1 MTEIT
6 DDEARKAEIAAAA
19 QVDAAE
25 PAEAAAEPEKPKRKR
40 APKAAAEEAGVVEA
54 VAAEAVA
61 VDAAAA
67 EDNESL
73 YWKGPTAFLRAAF
86 RRVDRAASSKSMPIL
101 RCVGMTWARGCLEI
115 RATNLDLHAS
125 ARVEHTDDVQLDG
138 TGGFAID
145 AGSLRKLLER
155 AGKQIEIECDG
166 PGKVTVL
173 SDNWHAKVL
182 TLDIEDM
189 PPMPRIHRDGVYL
202 PCRALKKLL
211 KAVFPAT
218 STDSARYVLNGVCL
232 DLQVVGLPPIYVLAA
247 VATDGRRLAMATTNL
262 TLLDTNGPEGPLW
275 DLWYREQGKVL
286 LPNDLVAFLL
296 GSLTGNDGPAG
307 FGIMTVPEPGK
318 EMAKVV
324 GVWFMEEGMQVC
336 SKVLDGK
343 YPDFRQVIPAQVT
356 EPLAIDIDAL
366 VEGVGRAEVMAG
378 GKQNSVQL
386 TFLQQEVSVL
396 SCEQGRGEW
405 WEKLPIVAAADD
417 VKTICSMRLNPDYV
431 PPMAGTGQGQL
442 DIGHARTAGP
452 LVWRSWL
459 PLTAG
464 CDAQFTYVLMPM
476 RGEGGAE

>member
-19 QVDAAE
+19 QVAE
-25 PAEAAAEPEKPKRKR
+25 AGPVEAAAEPEKPKRKR
-40 APKAAAEEAGVVEA
+40 AAKAAAEEAGAIEVVGEA
-54 VAAEAVA
+54 E
-61 VDAAAA
+61 
-67 EDNESL
+67 EDNGSL

-86 RRVDRAASSKSMPIL
+86 GRVARAASSKSMPIL

-115 RATNLDLHAS
+115 RATNLDIHAS

-138 TGGFAID
+138 KGGFAVD

-155 AGKQIEIECDG
+155 AGKQIEIECSG

-202 PCRALKKLL
+202 PSRALKKLL

-218 STDSARYVLNGVCL
+218 SSDSARYVLNGVCL
-232 DLQVVGLPPIYVLAA
+232 DLQVVRGNQPIYALEA
-247 VATDGRRLAMATTNL
+247 VATDGRRLAIASTNL
-262 TLLDTNGPEGPLW
+262 EALGTKGPEGPLW
-275 DLWYREQGKVL
+275 DLWYRQEGKVL
-286 LPNDLVAFLL
+286 LPNELVGFLL
-296 GSLTGNDGPAG
+296 GVLTGNDGPAG
-307 FGIMTVPEPGK
+307 FGIMTVPEPGQ

-336 SKVLDGK
+336 SKVLEGK

-378 GKQNSVQL
+378 GKQNSVEL
-386 TFLQQEVSVL
+386 TFFQQEVSVL
-396 SCEQGRGEW
+396 SCEMGRGEW
-405 WEKLPIVAAADD
+405 FEKLPVVAAADE
-417 VKTICSMRLNPDYV
+417 VKRICSIRLNPDYV
-431 PPMAGTGQGQL
+431 PPLAGTGQGQL

-452 LVWRSWL
+452 LVWRSRL
-459 PLTAG
+459 PLTAD
-464 CDAQFTYVLMPM
+464 CDAHFTYVLMPM

>member
-1 MTEIT
+1 
-6 DDEARKAEIAAAA
+6 
-19 QVDAAE
+19 VDAAE
-25 PAEAAAEPEKPKRKR
+25 PVEASAEPEKPKRKR
-40 APKAAAEEAGVVEA
+40 AVKASAEEAVVVEA
-54 VAAEAVA
+54 VAAEAV
-61 VDAAAA
+61 VV

-155 AGKQIEIECDG
+155 AGKLIEIECSG
-166 PGKVTVL
+166 PGNVTVL

-182 TLDIEDM
+182 TLDIEGM

-202 PCRALKKLL
+202 PSRALKKLL

-218 STDSARYVLNGVCL
+218 SSDSARYVLNGVCL
-232 DLQVVGLPPIYVLAA
+232 DLQVVRGGRPIYALEA
-247 VATDGRRLAMATTNL
+247 VATDGRRLAMASTNL
-262 TLLDTNGPEGPLW
+262 EALDTKGPEGPLW
-275 DLWYREQGKVL
+275 DLWYREEGKVL

-336 SKVLDGK
+336 SKVLEGK

-378 GKQNSVQL
+378 GKQNSVEL
-386 TFLQQEVSVL
+386 TFFQQEVSVL
-396 SCEQGRGEW
+396 SCEMGRGEW
-405 WEKLPIVAAADD
+405 WEKLPVVAAADD
-417 VKTICSMRLNPDYV
+417 VKKICSIRLNPDYV

-452 LVWRSWL
+452 LVWRSRL

-476 RGEGGAE
+476 RVEGGAA